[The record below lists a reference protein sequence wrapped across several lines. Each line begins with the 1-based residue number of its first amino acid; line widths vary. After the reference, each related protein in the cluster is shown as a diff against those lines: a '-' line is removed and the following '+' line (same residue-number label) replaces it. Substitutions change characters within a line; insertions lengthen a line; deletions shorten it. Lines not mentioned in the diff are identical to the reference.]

1 MLWTWT
7 ALAFAA
13 LSALVAIAAAITA
26 YKGRPLQEDSSRPG
40 LLFLGKY
47 DKLTLALTL
56 LAPFLAAVSAGL
68 SAIAVLA
75 NA

>member
-1 MLWTWT
+1 MVWTWA

-26 YKGRPLQEDSSRPG
+26 YRWRPLQEDPSRPG
-40 LLFLGKY
+40 LYFLGKY
-47 DKLTLALTL
+47 GKVTFALAL

-68 SAIAVLA
+68 SAVSVLA